1 MPHLQ
6 GIDRNQTLQFPP
18 RLDDYI
24 SAENPV
30 RFLDVFVDQLDL
42 QALGFSH
49 VKTAVE
55 GRPPYH
61 PGDLLKLYLYGYLNR
76 VRSSRCLERESQR
89 NVEVMWLLKG
99 LTPDHKTIADF
110 RKVHPKALRQVF
122 REFIELCKALKLFGG
137 EIIAIDGSKFLAVN
151 SAQRNYSEKKLE
163 KALKEID
170 EKLQRYL
177 QALDANDAANPVPS
191 DLAPEQLQQKIEVL
205 KERQA
210 TYQQIQTQLVESGET
225 QLSLTDPDS
234 RSMKMGQGTDVAY
247 NVQIAVDGKYKL
259 IAVAEVTNRVTD
271 QAQLSPM
278 ATQAKATLEV
288 DALTVLADRGYYD
301 GEEVKQC
308 LELGITPNIAKP
320 ITSVN
325 QKRGRFTK
333 QDFRYDAEHDVYHCP
348 AGQELEFRFD
358 AVELGRHIRYYRTA
372 ACKNCPLKD
381 KCTTNRDGRRITR
394 WVDEHWLEEMAQR
407 LKAHPEYRIE
417 RSSLVEHPFGT
428 LKRGM
433 NQGYFL
439 LKGLE
444 KVRGEFS
451 LSTLAY
457 NLKRVFNIVGVTKLI
472 AAVTM
477 AAIA

>member
-42 QALGFSH
+42 QGMGFRH
-49 VKTAVE
+49 VETAVE

-99 LTPDHKTIADF
+99 LMPDHKTIADF
-110 RKVHPKALRQVF
+110 RKVHPQALKQVF
-122 REFIELCKALKLFGG
+122 REFMELCKALELFGG
-137 EIIAIDGSKFLAVN
+137 EIVAIDGSKFLAVN

-177 QALDANDAANPVPS
+177 QALEANDAANPVPS
-191 DLAPEQLQQKIEVL
+191 DLDPEQLQQKIEVL

-210 TYQQIQTQLVESGET
+210 KYQQIQTQLVESGET
-225 QLSLTDPDS
+225 QRSLTDPDS
-234 RSMKMGQGTDVAY
+234 RSMPIGQGTDVAY
-247 NVQIAVDGKYKL
+247 NVQIAVDRKYKL
-259 IAVAEVTNRVTD
+259 IAVAEVTNQVTD

-288 DALTVLADRGYYD
+288 EALTVLADRGYYD

-308 LELGITPNIAKP
+308 LESGISPNIAKP

-333 QDFRYDAEHDVYHCP
+333 QDFHYDAEHDVYHCP
-348 AGQELEFRFD
+348 GGAQLEFRFD
-358 AVELGRHIRYYRTA
+358 TVELGRHIRYYKTS
-372 ACKNCPLKD
+372 ACRDCPLKE
-381 KCTTNRDGRRITR
+381 KCTQNAEGRRITR
-394 WVDEHWLEEMAQR
+394 WVDEHLLEEMAQR

-417 RSSLVEHPFGT
+417 RSSLAEHPFGT

-451 LSTLAY
+451 LSALAY
-457 NLKRVFNIVGVTKLI
+457 NLKRVFNIVGVEKLI
-472 AAVTM
+472 SAMTIE
-477 AAIA
+477 AIA

>member
-1 MPHLQ
+1 MPHLE

-24 SAENPV
+24 SVENPV

-42 QALGFSH
+42 QAIGFSH
-49 VKTAVE
+49 VETAVE

-110 RKVHPKALRQVF
+110 RKVHPTALRQVF
-122 REFIELCKALKLFGG
+122 REFIELCKALALFGG
-137 EIIAIDGSKFLAVN
+137 EIVAIDGSKFLAVN
-151 SAQRNYSEKKLE
+151 SAQRNYSQKKLE

-170 EKLQRYL
+170 EKLQQYS
-177 QALDANDAANPVPS
+177 QVLDANDAANPVPS
-191 DLAPEQLQQKIEVL
+191 DLTPEQLQRKIEVL
-205 KERQA
+205 KERQ
-210 TYQQIQTQLVESGET
+210 TKYQHIQTQLAESSET

-234 RSMKMGQGTDVAY
+234 RSMKIGQGTDVAY

-259 IAVAEVTNRVTD
+259 IAAAEVTNQVTD

-288 DALTVLADRGYYD
+288 KALTVLADRGYYD

-308 LELGITPNIAKP
+308 LDAGITPNIAKP

-325 QKRGRFTK
+325 QNRGRYTK
-333 QDFRYDAEHDVYHCP
+333 QDFRYDPERDVYHCP
-348 AGQELEFRFD
+348 GGQELEFRFD

-394 WVDEHWLEEMAQR
+394 WVDEHLLEEMAQR

-451 LSTLAY
+451 LSALAY
-457 NLKRVFNIVGVTKLI
+457 NLKRVFNIVGVEKLI
-472 AAVTM
+472 S
-477 AAIA
+477 AIT

>member
-1 MPHLQ
+1 MSHLQ

-42 QALGFSH
+42 QGMGFSH
-49 VKTAVE
+49 VEAAVE

-89 NVEVMWLLKG
+89 NVEAMWLLKG

-110 RKVHPKALRQVF
+110 RKVHPKALKQVF

-177 QALDANDAANPVPS
+177 QALDANDAATPVPS
-191 DLAPEQLQQKIEVL
+191 NLAPEQLQQKIEVL

-210 TYQQIQTQLVESGET
+210 KYRQIQTQLVESGET
-225 QLSLTDPDS
+225 QISLTDPDS
-234 RSMKMGQGTDVAY
+234 RSMPIGQGTDVAY

-259 IAVAEVTNRVTD
+259 IAVAEVTNQVTD
-271 QAQLSPM
+271 QAQLSSM

-288 DALTVLADRGYYD
+288 EALTVLATMARKSNNVWNH
-301 GEEVKQC
+301 ESPPILPSRSPLSIRSEAVIPSRIFVMTQNVMSIAA
-308 LELGITPNIAKP
+308 LQVRNLNSALMPWNSVATFATTELLR
-320 ITSVN
+320 V
-325 QKRGRFTK
+325 
-333 QDFRYDAEHDVYHCP
+333 
-348 AGQELEFRFD
+348 
-358 AVELGRHIRYYRTA
+358 
-372 ACKNCPLKD
+372 
-381 KCTTNRDGRRITR
+381 RI
-394 WVDEHWLEEMAQR
+394 VR
-407 LKAHPEYRIE
+407 LKTNVQLIGMGDGLPGGWMSICWRKWLSDSKRILNIE
-417 RSSLVEHPFGT
+417 LSEVHSWSIPLVPSS
-428 LKRGM
+428 
-433 NQGYFL
+433 
-439 LKGLE
+439 
-444 KVRGEFS
+444 
-451 LSTLAY
+451 
-457 NLKRVFNIVGVTKLI
+457 
-472 AAVTM
+472 AV
-477 AAIA
+477 